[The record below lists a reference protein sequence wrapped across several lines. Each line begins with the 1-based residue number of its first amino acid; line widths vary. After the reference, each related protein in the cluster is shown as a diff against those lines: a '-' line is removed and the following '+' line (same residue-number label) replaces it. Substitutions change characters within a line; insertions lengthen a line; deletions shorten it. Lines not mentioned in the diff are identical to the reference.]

1 MSTENTPIE
10 FDKLDLRQRCL
21 YRFWHEF
28 IVDCDPEEEDEIFSF
43 FCLMLF
49 KSGYNPEPAIRAEF
63 VSTTEPFRF
72 WNGHFYP
79 IVEQEIY
86 VFLADIEDW
95 DCEHP
100 EALSRLPMGYSY
112 TWAGSDGAWAEH
124 YSCST

>member
-1 MSTENTPIE
+1 MSTENTPIQ
-10 FDKLDLRQRCL
+10 FDKLNLRQQCL

-28 IVDCDPEEEDEIFSF
+28 IVDCTTEEADEIYSF
-43 FCLMLF
+43 FDWMLS
-49 KSGYNPEPAIRAEF
+49 KSGYEPEPNNSPVF
-63 VSTTEPFRF
+63 VSTTEPFLF

-79 IVEQEIY
+79 VVEAEIY
-86 VFLADIEDW
+86 IFLADIEDW
-95 DCEHP
+95 HCEHP